1 MEVVINVAVV
11 GMSSPSVAVAHAMDW
26 VVLVVV
32 ADLVPVSMVDI
43 VCPSVEIS
51 ILDLVVLDAVVS
63 SRLDLMEKI
72 VVFVLDVFFE
82 LRSMVE
88 FSIMWV
94 CVAMMLA
101 VEVME
106 IVAVFPVGM
115 VVDRELVLD
124 EVAVVHD
131 SMDVMEIRVW
141 PELWGRLVVEI
152 VVASMFANHVGQVEL
167 SMVVGMD
174 HSFVLV
180 MRGCMMDVLMV
191 GSLMMW
197 CFMVWRC
204 VVRCLMMWCFIVWRC
219 VMRCLM
225 VMSRMVWCLMM
236 RSLRVWSV
244 MVWHIHMWVFVV
256 VNFVMMLGKLRLMV
270 LDLMRV

>member
-1 MEVVINVAVV
+1 M
-11 GMSSPSVAVAHAMDW
+11 
-26 VVLVVV
+26 
-32 ADLVPVSMVDI
+32 
-43 VCPSVEIS
+43 
-51 ILDLVVLDAVVS
+51 
-63 SRLDLMEKI
+63 
-72 VVFVLDVFFE
+72 
-82 LRSMVE
+82 
-88 FSIMWV
+88 
-94 CVAMMLA
+94 
-101 VEVME
+101 
-106 IVAVFPVGM
+106 
-115 VVDRELVLD
+115 
-124 EVAVVHD
+124 
-131 SMDVMEIRVW
+131 W

-191 GSLMMW
+191 ESLMMW

-270 LDLMRV
+270 LDLMRG

>member
-11 GMSSPSVAVAHAMDW
+11 GVSSPSIAVAHAMDW

-32 ADLVPVSMVDI
+32 ADLMPVSMVDI

-51 ILDLVVLDAVVS
+51 ILDLVVLDAMVS
-63 SRLDLMEKI
+63 SCLDLMEKI

-82 LRSMVE
+82 LRSIVE

-131 SMDVMEIRVW
+131 SMDIME
-141 PELWGRLVVEI
+141 L
-152 VVASMFANHVGQVEL
+152 
-167 SMVVGMD
+167 
-174 HSFVLV
+174 
-180 MRGCMMDVLMV
+180 
-191 GSLMMW
+191 
-197 CFMVWRC
+197 
-204 VVRCLMMWCFIVWRC
+204 
-219 VMRCLM
+219 
-225 VMSRMVWCLMM
+225 
-236 RSLRVWSV
+236 
-244 MVWHIHMWVFVV
+244 
-256 VNFVMMLGKLRLMV
+256 
-270 LDLMRV
+270 

>member
-11 GMSSPSVAVAHAMDW
+11 GVSSPSIAVAHAMDW

-51 ILDLVVLDAVVS
+51 ILDLVVLDAMVS
-63 SRLDLMEKI
+63 SCLDLMEKI

-131 SMDVMEIRVW
+131 SMDIME
-141 PELWGRLVVEI
+141 L
-152 VVASMFANHVGQVEL
+152 
-167 SMVVGMD
+167 
-174 HSFVLV
+174 
-180 MRGCMMDVLMV
+180 
-191 GSLMMW
+191 
-197 CFMVWRC
+197 
-204 VVRCLMMWCFIVWRC
+204 
-219 VMRCLM
+219 
-225 VMSRMVWCLMM
+225 
-236 RSLRVWSV
+236 
-244 MVWHIHMWVFVV
+244 
-256 VNFVMMLGKLRLMV
+256 
-270 LDLMRV
+270 

>member
-11 GMSSPSVAVAHAMDW
+11 GVSSPSIAVAHAMDW

-51 ILDLVVLDAVVS
+51 ILDLVVLDAMVS
-63 SRLDLMEKI
+63 SCLDLMEKI

-82 LRSMVE
+82 LRSIVE

-94 CVAMMLA
+94 CVAMVLA

-131 SMDVMEIRVW
+131 SMDVME
-141 PELWGRLVVEI
+141 
-152 VVASMFANHVGQVEL
+152 
-167 SMVVGMD
+167 
-174 HSFVLV
+174 
-180 MRGCMMDVLMV
+180 
-191 GSLMMW
+191 
-197 CFMVWRC
+197 
-204 VVRCLMMWCFIVWRC
+204 
-219 VMRCLM
+219 
-225 VMSRMVWCLMM
+225 
-236 RSLRVWSV
+236 LRVWS
-244 MVWHIHMWVFVV
+244 
-256 VNFVMMLGKLRLMV
+256 
-270 LDLMRV
+270 

>member
-11 GMSSPSVAVAHAMDW
+11 GVSSPSIAVAHAMDW

-51 ILDLVVLDAVVS
+51 ILDLVVLDAMVS
-63 SRLDLMEKI
+63 SCLDLMEKI

-82 LRSMVE
+82 LRSIVE

-131 SMDVMEIRVW
+131 SMDIME
-141 PELWGRLVVEI
+141 L
-152 VVASMFANHVGQVEL
+152 
-167 SMVVGMD
+167 
-174 HSFVLV
+174 
-180 MRGCMMDVLMV
+180 
-191 GSLMMW
+191 
-197 CFMVWRC
+197 
-204 VVRCLMMWCFIVWRC
+204 
-219 VMRCLM
+219 
-225 VMSRMVWCLMM
+225 
-236 RSLRVWSV
+236 
-244 MVWHIHMWVFVV
+244 
-256 VNFVMMLGKLRLMV
+256 
-270 LDLMRV
+270 

>member
-11 GMSSPSVAVAHAMDW
+11 GVSSPSVAVAHAMDW

-63 SRLDLMEKI
+63 SCLDLMEKI

-94 CVAMMLA
+94 CIAMVLA

-115 VVDRELVLD
+115 VVDRELVL
-124 EVAVVHD
+124 
-131 SMDVMEIRVW
+131 
-141 PELWGRLVVEI
+141 
-152 VVASMFANHVGQVEL
+152 N
-167 SMVVGMD
+167 
-174 HSFVLV
+174 
-180 MRGCMMDVLMV
+180 
-191 GSLMMW
+191 
-197 CFMVWRC
+197 
-204 VVRCLMMWCFIVWRC
+204 
-219 VMRCLM
+219 
-225 VMSRMVWCLMM
+225 
-236 RSLRVWSV
+236 
-244 MVWHIHMWVFVV
+244 
-256 VNFVMMLGKLRLMV
+256 
-270 LDLMRV
+270 